1 VLARVL
7 YDDNPTVDLT
17 QFENALRKNQS
28 TVVVYKEEKVVSCF
42 AQSLLTVKLYSV
54 TFCT

>member
-1 VLARVL
+1 MLARVL